1 MEWEAALSGVIRN
14 TEEGKRQRRED
25 EELERWKVEEARGE
39 GDMYL

>member
-14 TEEGKRQRRED
+14 TKGGKRQRRED

-39 GDMYL
+39 GDTYL